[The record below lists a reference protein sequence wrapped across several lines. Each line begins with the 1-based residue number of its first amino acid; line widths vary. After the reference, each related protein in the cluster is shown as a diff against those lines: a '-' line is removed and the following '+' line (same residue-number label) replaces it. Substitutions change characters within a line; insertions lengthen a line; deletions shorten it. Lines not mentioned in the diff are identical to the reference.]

1 MCRQGIGWDDPLPEH
16 LRPRWECWRKDLVN
30 LEKMQIARCYVP
42 ANFGKVV
49 KRELH
54 HFSDASTTGYG
65 QCSYQRVK
73 NEDGDVHCA
82 LIMGK
87 SRVSPTK
94 VTTIPRLE
102 LTAATVSV
110 TVSNMLREELVYES
124 VEEFFWTDSKV
135 VLGYINNEARR
146 FHTFVA
152 NRVQKIRNSTTPQQ
166 WLYVS
171 TNENPADSASRG
183 TSVDELLSSNWLVG
197 PKFLWE
203 REIHPTANE
212 ILELPIGDP
221 EVRKVLTLQTKTT
234 GQASLSDR
242 LGKFSSWS
250 QAVSAVARL
259 RRRLLKDKSNTHSTV
274 SERQKAE
281 LVIIK
286 DLQRQT
292 YQEEIKTLSKGN
304 QLSSNNKLYHLDVFL
319 DRDAVLKVGGRLG
332 RSSLPGSF
340 KHPTVIPRGHHITKL
355 IISYCHERV
364 KHQGKGFTVNE
375 IRSNGYWI
383 PGLSQSVT
391 SYIRQCVVC
400 RRLRRPVE
408 GQKMSDLPSERM
420 EPSPPFTYCGMDCF
434 GPFLTKKGRKEH
446 KRYGLLFTC
455 FCSCAIHVEMLDDL
469 STDAFIN
476 GLRCFI
482 ALRGSVRQI
491 KCDQGT
497 NFVGAKNELN
507 AALQEVDAER
517 LATFLAGKQCNFVL
531 NAPHASHAGG
541 VWERQIRT
549 VRNVLNSTLS
559 LSPGRL
565 NDTSLRTLLYEVA
578 AIVNSRPLT
587 TDNLNDPDSLEPLT
601 PNHLITMKAT
611 TALPPPRKLCQRG
624 FIWTKKM
631 APSAISGRAV
641 LEPMEEGVP
650 PQHHCQTTMAHT

>member
-1 MCRQGIGWDDPLPEH
+1 MDDGVTSAETVERAIQLAQEARGLCAKGGLRLHKFVSNNNAVLNSIPASEHATDIRTKNLAFSETLTERALGIHWSIERDCFTFNITLKDQPPTQRGILSTVASIYDPLGFVAPYLLSGKRILQEMCRQGIGWDDPLPEH

-110 TVSNMLREELVYES
+110 TVSNMLREELVYDS

-183 TSVDELLSSNWLVG
+183 TSVDELLSSNWLMG

-203 REIHPTANE
+203 REIHPPANE

-286 DLQRQT
+286 DLS
-292 YQEEIKTLSKGN
+292 IL
-304 QLSSNNKLYHLDVFL
+304 
-319 DRDAVLKVGGRLG
+319 
-332 RSSLPGSF
+332 
-340 KHPTVIPRGHHITKL
+340 
-355 IISYCHERV
+355 
-364 KHQGKGFTVNE
+364 
-375 IRSNGYWI
+375 
-383 PGLSQSVT
+383 
-391 SYIRQCVVC
+391 
-400 RRLRRPVE
+400 
-408 GQKMSDLPSERM
+408 
-420 EPSPPFTYCGMDCF
+420 
-434 GPFLTKKGRKEH
+434 
-446 KRYGLLFTC
+446 
-455 FCSCAIHVEMLDDL
+455 
-469 STDAFIN
+469 
-476 GLRCFI
+476 
-482 ALRGSVRQI
+482 
-491 KCDQGT
+491 
-497 NFVGAKNELN
+497 
-507 AALQEVDAER
+507 
-517 LATFLAGKQCNFVL
+517 
-531 NAPHASHAGG
+531 
-541 VWERQIRT
+541 
-549 VRNVLNSTLS
+549 
-559 LSPGRL
+559 
-565 NDTSLRTLLYEVA
+565 
-578 AIVNSRPLT
+578 
-587 TDNLNDPDSLEPLT
+587 
-601 PNHLITMKAT
+601 
-611 TALPPPRKLCQRG
+611 
-624 FIWTKKM
+624 
-631 APSAISGRAV
+631 
-641 LEPMEEGVP
+641 
-650 PQHHCQTTMAHT
+650 